1 MQHIPPRR
9 SQHQQQRAA
18 PIAANIECEPKR
30 NSGNL
35 APGSAAAPSRLF
47 RKSIVPD
54 IGRSQ
59 TALKQTERA
68 HNEAVLLPVIN
79 STDQN
84 RELASQA

>member
-35 APGSAAAPSRLF
+35 APGSAAAPSWLF
-47 RKSIVPD
+47 TKSIVPD
-54 IGRSQ
+54 IGEVRLHQ
-59 TALKQTERA
+59 NKRNA
-68 HNEAVLLPVIN
+68 HMMKPYCYP
-79 STDQN
+79 
-84 RELASQA
+84 